1 MFFNSSCFT
10 RHYTRLVIVFFGN
23 ICNHLHARVRFVST
37 EEPDP
42 VRSSSVKPL
51 WLQTAS
57 CVASRCLVNMIEIL
71 MDVFHQKV
79 LRLLLPAGVSVICWG
94 GLEVSKVTRW
104 SWEFEGK
111 KPESHN
117 IWSFDA
123 WFSKETYY
131 GSVQHWW
138 IPTLQTRKSNI
149 FGFL

>member
-1 MFFNSSCFT
+1 MRKQIPGTESVNFQTRLSPFFTSPVEKKCSSINIYIYTYRRDVFFNSSCFT

-79 LRLLLPAGVSVICWG
+79 LWLLLPAGVSVICWG
-94 GLEVSKVTRW
+94 GLEVSKVTR
-104 SWEFEGK
+104 
-111 KPESHN
+111 
-117 IWSFDA
+117 
-123 WFSKETYY
+123 
-131 GSVQHWW
+131 
-138 IPTLQTRKSNI
+138 
-149 FGFL
+149 